1 MVITEKVKELCQN
14 RGITVSKLEEE
25 LEFGHNTIYQWK
37 KRTPSIERVQKVAD
51 FFDVSIDSLLGRTE
65 QMNNKHIK
73 DDEGFTEKDRKDIG
87 KRMEEIRKDLTDTD
101 GLMFSGEPL
110 SEEALDSLMDAM
122 EYIVKH
128 TQKVN
133 KKYIPKKY
141 RKESE

>member
-1 MVITEKVKELCQN
+1 MTVVDVIKRLCKEQK
-14 RGITVSKLEEE
+14 ITIAE
-25 LEFGHNTIYQWK
+25 LERRIQLSNGQIRKWENQ
-37 KRTPSIERVQKVAD
+37 TPGIDKIQKVAD
-51 FFDVSIDSLLGRTE
+51 YFNVSVDYLLGRTE
-65 QMNNKHIK
+65 QKIK
-73 DDEGFTEKDRKDIG
+73 DEEGFTEKDQKDIG

-110 SEEALDSLMDAM
+110 TEEALDSLMDAM

-128 TQKVN
+128 TQKIN